1 MSSDDTRCRCGD
13 AGSCGCPDGAA
24 AGRVPGDP
32 PRFRHSAILGRM
44 LDRIARA
51 EAFGS
56 RPLAGLGTRA
66 TDDPAIALL
75 SAAAGTSHVLGWTLH
90 RLYADGTLTATEDR
104 AALTSLTG
112 LLGHEPRPAISAST
126 VLSFTLDDLPGA
138 PATVTIPTGTKVASI
153 PAQGDK
159 PQTFETD
166 AEIEA
171 RTAWNDIRPLRAPDP
186 PQITT
191 STAQITVHGV
201 DLNARVGDRV
211 LVWASESAG
220 KVTWLLAR
228 VTAVKVDSVA
238 AGMTATGSAAV
249 DVATPPRTVL
259 ALAGQRQVTAP
270 AERTTPAAQGTV
282 ILLGARARA
291 FGATAPDI
299 TFMPDSVREAR
310 GKDPGDGSL
319 PTEWENFHIG
329 TRNDDEPWFVHLDA
343 VHPEAAPGRAVVV
356 ETSGDKPD
364 PAIGRIASA
373 VETSRSDFGLSAP
386 CTLVAIKID
395 KETSDKFD
403 PLVRETAIH
412 LETARTTLV
421 VPPADPV
428 LPLTDASPEAAP
440 QHPDFPAAN
449 QPDRLYVEG
458 SVPLPPGRRVVLTG
472 RDADDTTTVVEAAT
486 ISSAT
491 TVAGK
496 GSSGT
501 ATLLVFDAPLS
512 GRWRSATLTIL
523 GNSVAASQGETP
535 AMGAETLGSGN
546 PATPLPRFALKQQP
560 LAHVPA
566 SGPTGHA
573 PAIEVRVNDRTY
585 ERADSLFGEGPDSR
599 RFRVLARGDG
609 GSDVQ
614 FAGRLPSGTGNV
626 VALYRT
632 GGGSAGNVADGRLTQ
647 LMTPVLGVR
656 SVTNAVRA
664 EGGRD
669 PETLDEIRTAAPKA
683 IRCLD
688 RAVSLT
694 DYEAFAEGYRG
705 VGKAAAVELRSGMR
719 RTICVTIATTSL
731 GPPQPG
737 SDLVKGLRDAILAA
751 APPGT
756 HVRIEGFVDLPMSLE
771 ISLAT
776 DPALRRGDVEA
787 AVRTAL
793 VRDFGRAARRFG
805 EAVHRSQVLA
815 TVQGVPGVVAVL
827 LATLSAKGA
836 KEEAKEDAE
845 GRLPCPGPRLTGA
858 GFEQARLLSV
868 SAEAITFKELKP

>member
-1 MSSDDTRCRCGD
+1 MSGDDTRCRCGD
-13 AGSCGCPDGAA
+13 AGSCGCPDPAA

-44 LDRIARA
+44 LDRITRA

-75 SAAAGTSHVLGWTLH
+75 SAAAGTAHVLGWTLH

-138 PATVTIPTGTKVASI
+138 PSTVTIPKGTKVASI
-153 PAQGDK
+153 PDQGEK

-166 AEIEA
+166 ADIEA
-171 RTAWNDIRPLRAPDP
+171 RTAWNEIRPLRAPAP
-186 PQITT
+186 TKITT
-191 STAQITVHGV
+191 STAEITVHGG

-211 LVWASESAG
+211 LVWAGESPG

-228 VTAVKVDSVA
+228 VTAVN
-238 AGMTATGSAAV
+238 GSAAI
-249 DVATPPRTVL
+249 DPAAPPPTVL
-259 ALAGQRQVTAP
+259 GLAGQREITAP
-270 AERTTPAAQGTV
+270 ANRTTPAAQGTV

-291 FGATAPDI
+291 FGAMAPDI
-299 TFMPDSVREAR
+299 TFMPESVRQAR
-310 GKDPGDGSL
+310 GQKLPDPKPGEQPTGDGL
-319 PTEWENFHIG
+319 PIEWKDLVLG
-329 TRNDDEPWFVHLDA
+329 PTDKKPWPVHLDA
-343 VHPEAAPGRAVVV
+343 VHPEAAPGRAVVL
-356 ETSGDKPD
+356 ETSGGTPG
-364 PAIGRIASA
+364 PTIGRIASA

-386 CTLVAIKID
+386 CTLVGIEID
-395 KETSDKFD
+395 KDTADSLNK
-403 PLVRETAIH
+403 LVRQTVIH
-412 LETARTTLV
+412 LETARATLV

-428 LPLTDASPEAAP
+428 LPLTDTSPQAAP
-440 QHPDFPAAN
+440 QHPDLPPAN

-458 SVPLPPGRRVVLTG
+458 IAPLPPGRRVVVTG

-486 ISSAT
+486 IASAT
-491 TVAGK
+491 TVTGK
-496 GSSGT
+496 GSAGP
-501 ATLLVFDAPLS
+501 ATLLVFDAPLA

-523 GNSVAASQGETP
+523 GNSVAATQGETP

-546 PATPLPRFALKQQP
+546 PATPLPHFVLKQKP

-566 SGPTGHA
+566 TGPTGYA

-585 ERADSLFGEGPDSR
+585 ERTDSLFGEGPDSR

-656 SVTNAVRA
+656 SVTNAARA

-683 IRCLD
+683 IRSLD

-694 DYEAFAEGYRG
+694 DYEAFAEGYCG
-705 VGKAAAVELRSGMR
+705 VGKAAAVQLRSGMR
-719 RTICVTIATTSL
+719 RIICLTIATTTLS
-731 GPPQPG
+731 PPQPG

-756 HVRIEGFVDLPMSLE
+756 HVRIAGFVDLPMSLQ

-776 DPALRRGDVEA
+776 DPAFRRGTVEA
-787 AVRTAL
+787 AVRTA
-793 VRDFGRAARRFG
+793 VERDFGRAARRFG

-815 TVQGVPGVVAVL
+815 TVQKVPGVVAAL
-827 LATLSAKGA
+827 LTMFSAKGA
-836 KEEAKEDAE
+836 DEEATEDAE
-845 GRLPCPGPRLTGA
+845 GRLPCPGPRLTEGVL
-858 GFEQARLLSV
+858 EPARLLSV
-868 SAEAITFKELKP
+868 SAEAITFKELTP

>member
-1 MSSDDTRCRCGD
+1 
-13 AGSCGCPDGAA
+13 
-24 AGRVPGDP
+24 
-32 PRFRHSAILGRM
+32 M

-51 EAFGS
+51 EAFGA
-56 RPLAGLGTRA
+56 RPLAGLSTRS

-75 SAAAGTSHVLGWTLH
+75 SAAAGAFHVLGWTLH

-104 AALTSLTG
+104 AALASLTA

-126 VLSFTLDDLPGA
+126 VLSFTLDDLSGA
-138 PATVTIPTGTKVASI
+138 PSTVTIPKGTKVASI
-153 PAQGDK
+153 PADGEK

-171 RTAWNDIRPLRAPDP
+171 RTAWNAIGPLRAPDP

-191 STAQITVHGV
+191 STAEITVHGV
-201 DLNARVGDRV
+201 DLGARVGDRV
-211 LVWASESAG
+211 LVWESESSG

-228 VTAVKVDSVA
+228 VIAVKVDSVA
-238 AGMTATGSAAV
+238 AGATATGSAAAGA
-249 DVATPPRTVL
+249 ATPPRTVL
-259 ALAGQRQVTAP
+259 GIAGQRKVTAP
-270 AERTTPAAQGTV
+270 ADRTAPAAQGIV
-282 ILLGARARA
+282 IVLGGRARA
-291 FGATAPDI
+291 FGAMAPDI
-299 TFMPDSVREAR
+299 TFMPESVRKTR
-310 GKDPGDGSL
+310 GEKPPDPKPGETPTGDGL
-319 PTEWENFHIG
+319 PVEWKDFVMG
-329 TRNDDEPWFVHLDA
+329 PTDQKPWPVHLDA

-356 ETSGDKPD
+356 ETSGGKPT

-373 VETSRSDFGLSAP
+373 VETSRSDFGLSAS
-386 CTLVAIKID
+386 CTLVGVEID
-395 KETSDKFD
+395 ETAVSGFNN
-403 PLVRETAIH
+403 LVRETTIH

-421 VPPADPV
+421 VPPADPL
-428 LPLTDASPEAAP
+428 LPLTDAGPGAAA
-440 QHPDFPAAN
+440 QHPDLPAAN

-458 SVPLPPGRRVVLTG
+458 VVPLPAGRRVVLTG

-486 ISSAT
+486 VSSAT
-491 TVAGK
+491 TAT
-496 GSSGT
+496 GSAESAPT
-501 ATLLVFDAPLS
+501 ATLLVFDAPLT
-512 GRWRSATLTIL
+512 GRWRAATLTIL

-535 AMGAETLGSGN
+535 VMGAETLGSGN

-566 SGPTGHA
+566 TGPRGYA
-573 PAIEVRVNDRTY
+573 PAIEVRVDDRAY
-585 ERADSLFGEGPDSR
+585 ERADSLFGAGPDSR
-599 RFRVLARGDG
+599 RFRVLARGDD

-632 GGGSAGNVADGRLTQ
+632 GGGSAGNLAEGRLIQ
-647 LMTPVLGVR
+647 VMTPVLGVR
-656 SVTNAVRA
+656 SVTNAVLA
-664 EGGRD
+664 EGGSD

-683 IRCLD
+683 IRTLD
-688 RAVSLT
+688 RAVSLA

-719 RTICVTIATTSL
+719 RTICVTIATTTLS
-731 GPPQPG
+731 PPQPG

-756 HVRIEGFVDLPMSLE
+756 HVRIKGFDDLPMSLE

-793 VRDFGRAARRFG
+793 ARDLGRAARRFG

-815 TVQGVPGVVAVL
+815 TVQGVPGVVAAL
-827 LATLSAKGA
+827 LTKFSATDVTTGV
-836 KEEAKEDAE
+836 EVIEDAE
-845 GRLPCPGPRLTGA
+845 GRLRCPGPRLTDGLFAKA
-858 GFEQARLLSV
+858 GLLSV
-868 SAEAITFKELKP
+868 SAEAITFTELTP